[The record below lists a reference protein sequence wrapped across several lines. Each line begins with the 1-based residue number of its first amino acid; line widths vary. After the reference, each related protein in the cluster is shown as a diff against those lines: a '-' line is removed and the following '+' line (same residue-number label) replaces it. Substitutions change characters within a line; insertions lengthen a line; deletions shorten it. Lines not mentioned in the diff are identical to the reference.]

1 LDANQQTIVKTQLL
15 EALCVEPEPLV
26 KRNIANVVVSV
37 ADVALAEWPQV
48 LELINQLASSEEVI
62 QKELGL
68 YILSE
73 MLENKAICELLAPHL
88 DNLRN
93 LFLTRLND
101 ATSIDVRKLA
111 LKAIGNLVMN
121 YPNDLG
127 GFDMPGL
134 LPHIT

>member
-1 LDANQQTIVKTQLL
+1 
-15 EALCVEPEPLV
+15 
-26 KRNIANVVVSV
+26 V
-37 ADVALAEWPQV
+37 ADLALTEWPQV
-48 LELINQLASSEEVI
+48 LELINQLASSEDNLS
-62 QKELGL
+62 KELGL

-73 MLENKAICELLAPHL
+73 MLENKAICEFLTPHL

-121 YPNDLG
+121 YPKDLG

-134 LPHIT
+134 LPHVT